1 MSVGQDIQTSRPAAA
16 VRQPFISFARG
27 ISILTIVLYHFIQ
40 YVPLPPLLA
49 KANLLGGA
57 GIYIFLFASS
67 YGLSFSRVSS
77 WKDFYWKRFQRVLI
91 PYYLSITLIFLL
103 NQLVHVYPE
112 GWAAYFSHIL
122 LYKMFVERYMQSF
135 GPHFW
140 FISTII
146 QFYLLWPALL
156 FVAARFSTKGLLLLA
171 FGLSIA
177 YSLLTFWLGVQNE
190 RIWYSSA
197 IQYTWVF
204 VLGLAAARQ
213 QWVPILLRL
222 NWRRYVLL
230 AGVGLGFTLLISRYL
245 GAAGNSFND
254 YFMFVAYFS
263 ACMLLF
269 FLSQQ
274 LPVLLRFVL
283 WIESFSYSFYLV
295 HFFLFEL
302 YLKFFATTRIHLY
315 EVPVITAICLVAA
328 LGFEKVV
335 NQLLSLTT
343 GAPRTLPTT

>member
-1 MSVGQDIQTSRPAAA
+1 MSVGQYTKMSTPAVA

-67 YGLSFSRVSS
+67 YGLSFSKVTS
-77 WKDFYWKRFQRVLI
+77 WKSFYWKRFQRVLL
-91 PYYLSITLIFLL
+91 PYYISITLIFLL
-103 NQLVHVYPE
+103 NQLVHIYPD
-112 GWAAYFSHIL
+112 GWAAYLSHML
-122 LYKMFVERYMQSF
+122 LYKMFVEQYMQSF

-156 FVAARFSTKGLLLLA
+156 FVADRLTTNKLLLLA
-171 FGLSIA
+171 FGVSVL
-177 YSLLTFWLGVQNE
+177 YSLLTFWLGVQDE

-204 VLGLAAARQ
+204 VLGLVAARQ
-213 QWVPILLRL
+213 QWVPALLQL
-222 NWRRYVLL
+222 SWWRYMLL
-230 AGVGLGFTLLISRYL
+230 MGVGLGFTLLISRYL
-245 GAAGNSFND
+245 GAGGNSFND

-263 ACMLLF
+263 GCMLLF
-269 FLSQQ
+269 MISQQ
-274 LPVLLRFVL
+274 WIFLLRFTL
-283 WIESFSYSFYLV
+283 WVESFSYSFYLI

-302 YLKFFATTRIHLY
+302 YLKLFATTQIHLY
-315 EVPVITAICLVAA
+315 EVPIITAICLVAA
-328 LGFEKVV
+328 IGFEKVV
-335 NQLLSLTT
+335 N
-343 GAPRTLPTT
+343 